1 MRNTIRLKKATQPI
15 VARPVLQPTTPVKK
29 VGLPM
34 RPAGQISLKQ
44 KSMAGNYG
52 YGDFG
57 SAMGLNIMDII
68 SGRTD
73 ISTAISSLAY
83 DEAMKQVSKYGNI
96 VTSFANKAKT
106 EANAVISLATK
117 IQMVATPE
125 EAEAIMTEAKKRAA
139 NAGNEANN
147 AIKNYSLT
155 AGALNTLLKIP
166 GLPSSVKD
174 AANGI
179 LASAKKSV
187 DSAKNASAT
196 AQQALSQIEASYSG
210 KAGSFLPSFSF
221 ESPFMKDYGTY
232 LMIGGGV
239 LALGLVGFL
248 VYKRMK

>member
-1 MRNTIRLKKATQPI
+1 MRANIRPI
-15 VARPVLQPTTPVKK
+15 KPRLPSRPIGTVNQRT
-29 VGLPM
+29 M
-34 RPAGQISLKQ
+34 
-44 KSMAGNYG
+44 
-52 YGDFG
+52 GDFG
-57 SAMGLNIMDII
+57 SAMGLNLMDVI
-68 SGRTD
+68 SGKTD
-73 ISTAISSLAY
+73 ITSAISSLAY

-96 VTSFANKAKT
+96 VTSFANKAKS
-106 EANAVISLATK
+106 EANAVISLASK
-117 IQMVATPE
+117 IQIVATPE
-125 EAEAIMTEAKKRAA
+125 EAQAILTEAKKRAT

-155 AGALNTLLKIP
+155 SGALNTLLKIP
-166 GLPSSVKD
+166 GLPSAVKD

-196 AQQALSQIEASYSG
+196 AQQALSQVEASYSG
-210 KAGSFLPSFSF
+210 KSSFLPSFSF
-221 ESPFMKDYGTY
+221 ESPFMRDYGTY